1 MKPKSDSVFLLTLV
15 DLLVQVIFLGVFIGA
30 VFIANENNEKKEIKT
45 ISQPAARV
53 IVEVGIIKVAE
64 LVDSM
69 AKLVPIDRI
78 MELSVILPEFKSIEN
93 LKAALKLSQAFN
105 FIPEKII
112 EISAILPEFKSIENL
127 KAALRLVQAANFVP
141 EDINKVTEELKAKS
155 AAGIGLPVC
164 TFGSDNNKNLMRV
177 QGLDNSYLL
186 SIITPK
192 AQEILNKFQLNY
204 KEGDQ
209 LTNDQVEALGKLI
222 ANSEKGCRYSVI
234 YEPVID
240 SLRAY
245 RRISKYFYTT
255 IPSGWGAPK

>member
-30 VFIANENNEKKEIKT
+30 VFIANENNERKEIKS

-69 AKLVPIDRI
+69 VKLVPIDRI

-93 LKAALKLSQAFN
+93 LKAALKL
-105 FIPEKII
+105 
-112 EISAILPEFKSIENL
+112 
-127 KAALRLVQAANFVP
+127 VQAVNFNP
-141 EDINKVTEELKAKS
+141 KDLDKVTEELKAKS
-155 AAGIGLPVC
+155 AAGVGLPAC
-164 TFGSDNNKNLMRV
+164 QFGPDNNKNLMRL
-177 QGLDNSYLL
+177 QGLENSYQL

-192 AQEILNKFQLNY
+192 AQEFLSKFQLNY

-209 LTNDQVEALGKLI
+209 LTSDQIEVLGKLI
-222 ANSEKGCRYSVI
+222 ANSETSCRYSVI
-234 YEPVID
+234 YEPVVD

-245 RRISKYFYTT
+245 RRIAKYFYTT
-255 IPSGWGAPK
+255 IPSGWSAPK